1 MDVRLS
7 EKRDMAAAKALFAQA
22 HEVAEQPQQVVT
34 DGLSSYPRA
43 VREGLGSGVEHQVRG
58 CLRNPVEQSHR
69 GIRQRYYSMLGFGAT
84 ESAKRFCQAFDEM
97 KQFLRPRAKM
107 TELVS
112 LSKQRE
118 QFVKRVNELQELFQ
132 VI

>member
-1 MDVRLS
+1 VRNDFV
-7 EKRDMAAAKALFAQA
+7 KRLD
-22 HEVAEQPQQVVT
+22 EV
-34 DGLSSYPRA
+34 
-43 VREGLGSGVEHQVRG
+43 
-58 CLRNPVEQSHR
+58 
-69 GIRQRYYSMLGFGAT
+69 
-84 ESAKRFCQAFDEM
+84 
-97 KQFLRPRAKM
+97 KQFLRPKAKI